1 MITFSPLADGSKTIL
16 NINNVPV
23 LELTQNSINLLKP
36 LSFGETGIIL
46 ESAYKDANR
55 NKLINGDFRINQY
68 NQVGANAVDLG
79 ILLPQATAYFIDR
92 WVYNASVASKINLQR
107 VTDAPVG
114 SRYSL
119 KATVAAQYAP
129 AAADLFYVAQ
139 RIEGINILDLQWGS
153 ASALYITTSFKV
165 KASVPGVYS
174 GTIGNSDG
182 TRTYPF
188 TYTITQANV
197 WTPLTLVIQGCLDGT
212 WLTNTMVGLTLAFTL
227 GAGANFTTPNV
238 GQWNAGAFFKG
249 STAIDFTGQAVN
261 STWQLADVQ
270 LERGKI
276 SLPQLDRK
284 EDSIEKIRC
293 QRYMFRKSY
302 TNNLTGPI
310 ATLHAYATTGAQGKL
325 FDLPVEMRAIPTPAV
340 SSAADF
346 SMYNASANTLYQ
358 CNAFNFGTQPSANE
372 VCVQGGITTASAV
385 LTTGGATD
393 LSPVATTAW
402 IGASAEL

>member
-68 NQVGANAVDLG
+68 NQVGALAIDLG
-79 ILLPQATAYFIDR
+79 VTVPSMSGYLIDR
-92 WVYNASVASKINLQR
+92 WKINSDVANKLSLQR

-119 KATVAAQYAP
+119 KATVAAQYVPGASES
-129 AAADLFYVAQ
+129 FYLSQA
-139 RIEGINILDLQWGS
+139 IEGINILDLQWGS

-165 KASVPGVYS
+165 KTSVPGTYS
-174 GTIGNSDG
+174 GCILNSDA
-182 TRTYPF
+182 TRSYVF
-188 TYTITQANV
+188 TYTVAQANV
-197 WTPLTLVIQGCLDGT
+197 WTPLVLVIQGCLDGT
-212 WLTNTMVGLTLAFTL
+212 WLTNTMVGMRLYFTL
-227 GAGANFTTPNV
+227 GAGANVTTPTT
-238 GQWNAGAFFKG
+238 GQWVAGTYLKAAN
-249 STAIDFTGQAVN
+249 AIDFVSQVNN

-293 QRYMFRKSY
+293 QRYMFRKNY
-302 TNNLTGPI
+302 TNSNSGPI
-310 ATLHAYATTGAQGKL
+310 ASLQAYSTTGAQGKL
-325 FDLPVEMRAIPTPAV
+325 FDLPVEMRATPTPAV
-340 SSAADF
+340 SSAGDF
-346 SMYNASANTLYQ
+346 SMYNPAATQLYQ
-358 CNAFNFGTQPSANE
+358 CNGFAFGSQPSANE
-372 VCVQGGITTASAV
+372 VTVQGGITTASAV
-385 LTTGGATD
+385 LVAGYNTG
-393 LSPVATTAW
+393 LSPVTTSAW